1 MRLGHRAMLFVA
13 FFYWAFSLAWAQT
26 PQAESA
32 TALKPGIVIEKI
44 AKYSEAEKAGLAE
57 GDIILRWSRS
67 DAKGQ
72 IQSPFD
78 LITVEMEQAPLG
90 AVALEGIRG
99 SENKVWSVGQDTWG
113 LHARPNFGD
122 VILAIYRE
130 GQELAAAGKL
140 REAAEPWR
148 AVAGQA
154 GTTVPAW
161 LRPWLFFHIAAL
173 QTETRQWT
181 EADEAY
187 QEAVKSGTYAGPDI
201 TAQML
206 RAWGRTFEQRSD
218 WPHAE
223 QYYRQAM
230 AEKQDTANET
240 LTRAVDLDH
249 LGSLAY
255 KRGNLAT
262 ADDYYQQALHIR
274 EKLAPGSLAI
284 AFSLNNLGSMAD
296 YASKLVDA
304 EDLDRQALTI
314 AEKLAPGSLSVAD
327 ALGNLGDVRLDRS
340 DLAEAGDYYRRSSEI
355 YEKLTPESLDVAL
368 ALTRLGW
375 VARQRGDLGKSEAY
389 CRQALDI
396 RKRLAPGGLEVA
408 QSLNS
413 LGSLDRDRGDLGKA
427 EAYYRQVLEIRER
440 LAPGSLDVAQ
450 SLHTLGSLAS
460 DRGDLA
466 KAEAYH
472 LQALAI
478 REKLAPNSLVVASSL
493 NNLGIV
499 AFDRG
504 DLAQAAESYRRAL
517 AIYQKQSPDGQ
528 EVAMVSSNLGLVAW
542 QHGELAQAEEYHQLA
557 LSIYERLSPGGRGVA
572 GALNNLGNVA
582 FDRGQ
587 LARAEEYFRGDLH
600 ISEKLEPGSLGVATD
615 FNNLGMVTYQR
626 GDLTGAEEYFQQAL
640 ALRQKLAPG
649 SLAVAK
655 TLNNLGLIAVQRGSL
670 AQAENYHRQALEIRE
685 KLAPGSL
692 VSAMSYGNLGEV
704 ARSRGNLAQAEQY
717 YLRAMA
723 IQKKIAPEG
732 IAVALSLNRLGTVV
746 REAGDLPRAE
756 EYLRRSLAIW
766 NNLAPGSADQAESLA
781 GLASILRQRGQIEE
795 AELLFQ
801 QALNALEGQTARL
814 GGTADVRA
822 GFRAKYASYYQ
833 GYIDLLIERKQAEA
847 AFHVLERSRARTLL
861 EMLASAHV
869 DIRKG
874 ANPALLQESR
884 VLRENIAAKS
894 DRRLRL
900 LGDKQMD
907 EQIADVDKELKNL
920 FARYQNVEAEI
931 GTASPSYAALTQQQT
946 LATEEIQQLLD
957 ASTVLLEY
965 SLGDEHS
972 YLFAVTPDGVAAYE
986 LPKRAEIEHVAR
998 SVYDL
1003 LTARNRTIKGETPQ
1017 VRQARAAKAERDYS
1031 GLARQLSNMLLRP
1044 TGAAL
1049 QGKRLL
1055 IVADGAL
1062 HYIPFAALPDPQ
1074 DLSKTPAP
1082 LMFAHEIVNLPS
1094 ASVLAVLRSQEH
1106 ARKPALKAVA
1116 VLADPVFS
1124 AGDGRLGVAT
1134 KTHRD
1139 QTRTASEGDAGS
1151 DRELTR
1157 SVRDV
1162 GLDLTRL
1169 PYTRLEAEAI
1179 YALTPPHQ
1187 GMKALD
1193 FNATRAM
1200 ATSPELS
1207 QYRIVHF
1214 ATHGLLDSQHPEL
1227 SGLVLSLVDKQ
1238 GKPQSGFLSLEDI
1251 YNLDLPAELVVLSAC
1266 ETGLGKEIN
1275 GEGLIGLTRGFMYAG
1290 ANRVVASLWSV
1301 NDAATAE
1308 LMTSFYQGVL
1318 RDKLP
1323 PAAALRQAQSQMWKR
1338 ARWKSPYY
1346 WAAFQI
1352 QGDWK

>member
-1 MRLGHRAMLFVA
+1 MKLGHRAMFYIA
-13 FFYWAFSLAWAQT
+13 FLSMALSLAWTQT
-26 PQAESA
+26 PPGQPA
-32 TALKPGIVIEKI
+32 TTLKPGIVIEKI

-72 IQSPFD
+72 TQSPFD

-113 LHARPNFGD
+113 LQARPNFGD

-173 QTETRQWT
+173 QTETRQWA

-187 QEAVKSGTYAGPDI
+187 QEAVKSGTNAGPDI

-296 YASKLVDA
+296 YASKLGDA

-314 AEKLAPGSLSVAD
+314 AEKLAPGSLTVAE

-368 ALTRLGW
+368 ALTRLGR

-389 CRQALDI
+389 Y
-396 RKRLAPGGLEVA
+396 G
-408 QSLNS
+408 
-413 LGSLDRDRGDLGKA
+413 
-427 EAYYRQVLEIRER
+427 QVLEIRER

-450 SLHTLGSLAS
+450 SLHILGSLAS

-478 REKLAPNSLVVASSL
+478 REKLASNSLVVASSL
-493 NNLGIV
+493 NNLGVV

-517 AIYQKQSPDGQ
+517 AIYQQQSPDGQ

-587 LARAEEYFRGDLH
+587 LAKAEEYFRGDLH

-655 TLNNLGLIAVQRGSL
+655 TLNNLGLVAVQRGSL

-692 VSAMSYGNLGEV
+692 VSAMSYSNLGEV

-723 IQKKIAPEG
+723 IQETIAPEG

-801 QALNALEGQTARL
+801 QALNALDGQTARL

-833 GYIDLLIERKQAEA
+833 GYIDLLIERKQPEA

-907 EQIADVDKELKNL
+907 GQIADVDKELKNL

-946 LATEEIQQLLD
+946 LATEEIQQLFD

-972 YLFAVTPDGVAAYE
+972 YLFAVTADGVAAYE

-998 SVYDL
+998 GVYDL

-1017 VRQARAAKAERDYS
+1017 VRQARAEKAERDYP
-1031 GLARQLSNMLLRP
+1031 GLARQLSKMLLGP
-1044 TGAAL
+1044 TGPAL

-1062 HYIPFAALPDPQ
+1062 QYIPFAALPDPQ

-1082 LMFAHEIVNLPS
+1082 LMIAHEIINLPS
-1094 ASVLAVLRSQEH
+1094 ASVLAVLRRQEEE
-1106 ARKPALKAVA
+1106 RKPAPKAVA

-1124 AGDGRLGVAT
+1124 VHDGRLGAAASPQ
-1134 KTHRD
+1134 RD
-1139 QTRTASEGDAGS
+1139 QTRSRSESETDSYS
-1151 DRELTR
+1151 DRQLTR

-1162 GLDLTRL
+1162 GLDLSRL
-1169 PYTRLEAEAI
+1169 LYTRREAEAI
-1179 YALTPPHQ
+1179 FALAPPHQ
-1187 GMKALD
+1187 GMRALD

-1200 ATSPELS
+1200 ATSLELS
-1207 QYRIVHF
+1207 QYRIIHF

-1251 YNLDLPAELVVLSAC
+1251 YNLNLPAELVVLSAC

-1323 PAAALRQAQSQMWKR
+1323 PAAALRQAQSHMWKR